1 MKEGTE
7 NRGAIES
14 VVRQVRQSVRG
25 HAFFT
30 SATATESITYAQLLK
45 EDPPVALP
53 PRRREIRDGWAMI
66 DAGDFAVHVVSKT
79 ARAKFFPAE
88 KRAWSLT

>member
-14 VVRQVRQSVRG
+14 VVRQVRQSVRV
-25 HAFFT
+25 HAC
-30 SATATESITYAQLLK
+30 SASTITIESIAHLQLLK

-66 DAGDFAVHVVSKT
+66 DAGDFAVHVLSKT